1 MMNKFKNLTLITFL
15 ILLSVFTLSA
25 KEKDAETPQNK
36 FSLNIQYS
44 QTSGFIPAAD
54 ILWHYTADVFS
65 SLYGN
70 YYITAEKKSL
80 EKYEKSKYALFSKTF
95 AVGAEI
101 IGFYA
106 AKQPALF
113 AVSAGVEYKRMKN
126 EEFGFFDLEDS
137 TVTFE
142 DTMLLDM
149 IFPFLKLRIDKYTE
163 RINNRFLFVFYPTY
177 CLFTDQTLFFDP
189 LSLRVYNTDSVKW
202 QVPAVEIS
210 DEVLF
215 SFSPYG
221 GILLSGSF
229 SFWQAKYKFAV
240 LDKTKSGKYV
250 FDKVDVT
257 QNFLE
262 YAASMSY
269 VLPFEIAGKIR
280 PKLGAGILG
289 SAEFRNNDGT
299 ESTHKDIGYLLV
311 AGFYY

>member
-1 MMNKFKNLTLITFL
+1 MNKIKNLILISL
-15 ILLSVFTLSA
+15 LLSIFTIAA
-25 KEKDAETPQNK
+25 KEKDEDRPQNK
-36 FSLNIQYS
+36 FSVNIQYS

-54 ILWHYTADVFS
+54 ILWHYTSDIFS

-70 YYITAEKKSL
+70 YYIAAEKKSL
-80 EKYEKSKYALFSKTF
+80 ENYEKSKYALFSKTF
-95 AVGAEI
+95 VIGADV

-106 AKQPALF
+106 AKKPAFF
-113 AVSAGVEYKRMKN
+113 ALSAGVEYKRVKN

-142 DTMLLDM
+142 DTTLLDM

-163 RINNRFLFVFYPTY
+163 RVTNRFLFVFYPTY

-189 LSLRVYNTDSVKW
+189 LTLRVYETDSVKW
-202 QVPAVEIS
+202 QVPAIELS
-210 DEVLF
+210 EEVLF
-215 SFSPYG
+215 SFSPFG

-229 SFWQAKYKFAV
+229 SFWQAKYKSAV
-240 LDKTKSGKYV
+240 LKKRSGKYI
-250 FDKVDVT
+250 FDKVGVT

-289 SAEFRNNDGT
+289 STEFRENDGRK
-299 ESTHKDIGYLLV
+299 STHKDIGYLIV

>member
-1 MMNKFKNLTLITFL
+1 MNKIKYLIL
-15 ILLSVFTLSA
+15 ISVLLSVFALYA
-25 KEKDAETPQNK
+25 KEKDEETPQNK
-36 FSLNIQYS
+36 FSVNIQYS

-54 ILWHYTADVFS
+54 ILWHYTDTVFS

-80 EKYEKSKYALFSKTF
+80 ENYKNSKYALFSRTF
-95 AVGAEI
+95 LLGADI
-101 IGFYA
+101 LGFYA

-113 AVSAGVEYKRMKN
+113 AVSAGVEYKRLKN

-142 DTMLLDM
+142 DTTQLDM
-149 IFPFLKLRIDKYTE
+149 IFPFLKLRIDKYSNV
-163 RINNRFLFVFYPTY
+163 INNRFMFVFYPTF
-177 CLFTDQTLFFDP
+177 CLFTDQKLFLDP
-189 LSLRVYNTDSVKW
+189 LTLRVYETDSVKW

-210 DEVLF
+210 EEVLF
-215 SFSPYG
+215 SFSPFG

-229 SFWQAKYKFAV
+229 SFWQAKYKSAV
-240 LDKTKSGKYV
+240 LKKRSGKYV
-250 FDKVDVT
+250 FDKVGVT

-262 YAASMSY
+262 YTASMSY

-280 PKLGAGILG
+280 PKLGVGVLG
-289 SAEFRNNDGT
+289 SAEFRNNDGRK
-299 ESTHKDIGYLLV
+299 STHKDIGYLIV

>member
-1 MMNKFKNLTLITFL
+1 MNKIKYLFF
-15 ILLSVFTLSA
+15 ILVVFSVTALSA
-25 KEKDAETPQNK
+25 KEEAKPQNK

-126 EEFGFFDLEDS
+126 EEFGFFDMENEES
-137 TVTFE
+137 VTTVTFE
-142 DTMLLDM
+142 KTMLLDM

-229 SFWQAKYKFAV
+229 SFCQAKYKFAV

-280 PKLGAGILG
+280 PKLGVGILG

-299 ESTHKDIGYLLV
+299 ESTHKEIGYLIV

>member
-1 MMNKFKNLTLITFL
+1 MNKIKNLILISL
-15 ILLSVFTLSA
+15 LLSIFTIAA
-25 KEKDAETPQNK
+25 KEKDEDRPQNK
-36 FSLNIQYS
+36 FSVNIQYS

-54 ILWHYTADVFS
+54 ILWHYTSDIFS

-70 YYITAEKKSL
+70 YYIAAEKKSL
-80 EKYEKSKYALFSKTF
+80 ENYEKSKYALFSKTF
-95 AVGAEI
+95 VIGADV

-106 AKQPALF
+106 AKKPAFF
-113 AVSAGVEYKRMKN
+113 AVSAGVEYKRVKN

-142 DTMLLDM
+142 DTTLLDM

-163 RINNRFLFVFYPTY
+163 RLNNRFLFVFYPTY

-189 LSLRVYNTDSVKW
+189 LTLRVYETDSVKW
-202 QVPAVEIS
+202 QVPAIELS
-210 DEVLF
+210 EEVLF
-215 SFSPYG
+215 SFSPFG

-229 SFWQAKYKFAV
+229 SFWQAKYKSAV
-240 LDKTKSGKYV
+240 LKKRSGKYI
-250 FDKVDVT
+250 FDKVGVT

-289 SAEFRNNDGT
+289 STEFRENDGRK
-299 ESTHKDIGYLLV
+299 STHKDIGYLIV

>member
-1 MMNKFKNLTLITFL
+1 MNKIKYL
-15 ILLSVFTLSA
+15 VFIFIIFSLFALSA
-25 KEKDAETPQNK
+25 KEEAKPQNK
-36 FSLNIQYS
+36 FSVNIQYS

-54 ILWHYTADVFS
+54 ILWHYTDTIFS

-70 YYITAEKKSL
+70 YYITAEKKTL
-80 EKYEKSKYALFSKTF
+80 EKYENSKYALFSRTF
-95 AVGAEI
+95 VVGADV
-101 IGFYA
+101 IGFYV

-113 AVSAGVEYKRMKN
+113 AVSLGVEYKRLKN

-142 DTMLLDM
+142 DTTRLDM
-149 IFPFLKLRIDKYTE
+149 IFPFLKMRIDKYTE
-163 RINNRFLFVFYPTY
+163 RVTNRFLFVFYPTY
-177 CLFTDQTLFFDP
+177 CLFTDQTLFFNP
-189 LSLRVYNTDSVKW
+189 LSLRVYETDSVKW
-202 QVPAVEIS
+202 QVPAIELS

-215 SFSPYG
+215 SFSNYG

-229 SFWQAKYKFAV
+229 SFWQAKYKSAV
-240 LDKTKSGKYV
+240 LKKRSGKYI
-250 FDKVDVT
+250 FDKADVK

-280 PKLGAGILG
+280 PKLGVGVLG

-299 ESTHKDIGYLLV
+299 KSTHKDIGYLLV

>member
-1 MMNKFKNLTLITFL
+1 MNKFRNLTLITIL
-15 ILLSVFTLSA
+15 ILLSVLTLSA
-25 KEKDAETPQNK
+25 KEKDEEVPQNK
-36 FSLNIQYS
+36 FNVNIQYS

-54 ILWHYTADVFS
+54 ILWHYTSDIFS

-70 YYITAEKKSL
+70 YYIAAEKKSL
-80 EKYEKSKYALFSKTF
+80 ENYEKSKYALFSKTF
-95 AVGAEI
+95 VIGADV

-106 AKQPALF
+106 AKKPAFF
-113 AVSAGVEYKRMKN
+113 AVSAGVEYKRVKN

-142 DTMLLDM
+142 DTTLLDM
-149 IFPFLKLRIDKYTE
+149 VFPFLKLRIDKYTE
-163 RINNRFLFVFYPTY
+163 HLNNRFLFVFYPTY

-189 LSLRVYNTDSVKW
+189 LTLRVYETDSAKW
-202 QVPAVEIS
+202 QVPAVELS
-210 DEVLF
+210 EEVLF

-221 GILLSGSF
+221 GILLSSSF
-229 SFWQAKYKFAV
+229 SFWQAKYKSAV
-240 LDKTKSGKYV
+240 LKKRSGKYV

-257 QNFLE
+257 QNFIE

-280 PKLGAGILG
+280 PKLGVGILG
-289 SAEFRNNDGT
+289 STEFRENDGRK
-299 ESTHKDIGYLLV
+299 STHKDIGYLIV